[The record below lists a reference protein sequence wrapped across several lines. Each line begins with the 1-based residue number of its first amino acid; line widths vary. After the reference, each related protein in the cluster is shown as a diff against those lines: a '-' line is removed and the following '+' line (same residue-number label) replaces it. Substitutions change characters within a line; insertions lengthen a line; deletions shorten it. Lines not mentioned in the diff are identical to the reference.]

1 MPRRASN
8 NWAHLIQD
16 WKKSGLSKAAFC
28 RERGLSKDSFY
39 KWIRT
44 FEKQS
49 GSTAKVT
56 PVNFLE
62 IEASPADRKDPLHMR
77 CLRIITSYGTILEI
91 PL

>member
-1 MPRRASN
+1 MVVIPSYQMAPLN
-8 NWAHLIQD
+8 PGN
-16 WKKSGLSKAAFC
+16 F
-28 RERGLSKDSFY
+28 RGLSKDNFY